1 VAIPSGSGSEVLRRV
16 SIHALT
22 DSSQIL
28 INGVANHIYTILSV
42 IFCEQSGGAEQV
54 YMQVDISA
62 AGSNEIFL
70 LEKQDIPAD
79 GTFVWSDRFVMTGTD
94 ELQVFTENSTDIDVY
109 CTYIDQ
115 DWS

>member
-1 VAIPSGSGSEVLRRV
+1 MAIPSGSGTEVLKRA

-28 INGVANHIYTILSV
+28 IDGVANHIYTILSV

-70 LEKQDIPAD
+70 LEKPHVCSYY
-79 GTFVWSDRFVMTGTD
+79 FWNNY
-94 ELQVFTENSTDIDVY
+94 L
-109 CTYIDQ
+109 
-115 DWS
+115 

>member
-1 VAIPSGSGSEVLRRV
+1 MAIPSGSGSEVLRRV